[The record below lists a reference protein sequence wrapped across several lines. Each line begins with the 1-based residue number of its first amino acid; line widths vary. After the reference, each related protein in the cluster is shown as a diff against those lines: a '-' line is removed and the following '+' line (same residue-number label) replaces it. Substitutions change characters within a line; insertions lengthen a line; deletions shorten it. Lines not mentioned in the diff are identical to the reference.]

1 MEKYYSRKA
10 KIVDKIIDKPNSDGT
25 TQLPNV
31 LSTMQPQ
38 LPLTSKL
45 HPCKS
50 PSFDVNGISLQADP
64 GLRQRLSNF
73 HPDLQDQI
81 RRAYIE
87 KGPCQPRGYSFPYK
101 DMFGF
106 NRKFNPAG
114 FDAYYWLEYSVK
126 EDVAYCLHCYLFKQ
140 EGSSNQGGG
149 DYFTSNGF
157 THWNKSNR
165 FHLHVGATNSS
176 HNDCVR
182 KCDALMKQVKV

>member
-45 HPCKS
+45 HPY
-50 PSFDVNGISLQADP
+50 
-64 GLRQRLSNF
+64 
-73 HPDLQDQI
+73 QI

-157 THWNKSNR
+157 T
-165 FHLHVGATNSS
+165 
-176 HNDCVR
+176 
-182 KCDALMKQVKV
+182 